1 MVSDTPDS
9 SGLVRSLSLTDA
21 VMVGVASM
29 IGGAIF
35 VLVGPGMAA
44 AGPALLVAFLFN
56 GIITVFTALTYAELG
71 SALPSTGGGYKWVR
85 EGLPRPHSYISGWM
99 AWFAHSIAGSLYA
112 VAFGS
117 FFGHLLKIS
126 GIFGDL
132 GELPLDKIFA
142 VIAILLFIFV
152 NVRGAS
158 STGKVGSIITL
169 TQLGIIAIL
178 IGGAFFAMLFTNPTW
193 PDNFSDFFPNGTIGL
208 VIAMGITFIAFEG
221 YEIIAQGG
229 SEIKNPKKNIPKA
242 ILISLGIVIAIYV
255 VFSFSFIAGL
265 NSETLGQ
272 PAWEFIGSFGELGI
286 IESAKYFLPFGAL
299 IVLGGG
305 LVSTLAAL
313 NATTFAASRVSF
325 AMGVQ
330 YNLPHTFS
338 KIHPKF
344 KTPYVAT
351 IISGIM
357 MIIMALTLDLT
368 QIAIAA
374 SVMFL
379 FLFSQV
385 NLASITIR
393 RLYAKKIK
401 YEFKTPLF
409 PLFPIIGML
418 LAIGLSI
425 YLLFTHPFSWVIALI
440 WIFIGFVVYKFYT
453 SKKEIDHYAP
463 TVFNQGPEE
472 RKENRILILHN
483 KKNTKRLLAIALAIS
498 NEHDSEI
505 SFLNIIKVPR
515 QIPLSLA
522 QGFGKKGMNSF
533 DELKKAIAH
542 SIRHRY
548 LVRLSHDTTEAL
560 LATVE
565 EQETNTLIVDF
576 EYMRNNRKLLSLS
589 TCDIIGAHFQNFDE
603 KFSDIVVSYDKGRHS
618 NLGLK
623 LGTALS
629 KIHGGHLRVVRGIVE
644 SPQEELEILNKINEM
659 MFDLELKK
667 VPFEKVYP
675 NKKDVTVSLL
685 KNFAK
690 HESDVII
697 VGAGNQSN
705 QAFSPKTMKIVDY
718 SNKTVLVVRNHL
730 FSDIHARTFLKIIEL
745 RLMENRY
752 VYRFYA
758 ELLQFVHKFTSKSN
772 SSHYDEDYFNSKS
785 SKS

>member
-1 MVSDTPDS
+1 MSSDISSS

-21 VMVGVASM
+21 IMVGVASM

-35 VLVGPGMAA
+35 VLVGPGMVA
-44 AGPALLVAFLFN
+44 AGPALMIAFLLN
-56 GIITVFTALTYAELG
+56 GLITVFTALTYAELG

-85 EGLPRPHSYISGWM
+85 EGLPRPHSYLSGWM

-126 GIFGDL
+126 SVFGDL
-132 GELPLDKIFA
+132 GEIPIDKIFA
-142 VIAILLFIFV
+142 GIAILLFVFV

-158 STGKVGSIITL
+158 STGKVGSVITL
-169 TQLGIIAIL
+169 TQLGIIALL
-178 IGGAFFAMLFTNPTW
+178 IGAAFFAMLFTNPTW
-193 PDNFSDFFPNGTIGL
+193 PDNFSDFFPNGSIGL
-208 VIAMGITFIAFEG
+208 VVAMGITFIAFEG

-242 ILISLGIVIAIYV
+242 ILISLGIVVSIYV
-255 VFSFSFIAGL
+255 VFSFAFIAGL
-265 NSETLGQ
+265 NSETIGQ

-286 IESAKYFLPFGAL
+286 IESAKFFLPFGAL

-305 LVSTLAAL
+305 LVSTLSAL
-313 NATTFAASRVSF
+313 NATTFASSRVSF
-325 AMGVQ
+325 AMGTQ
-330 YNLPHTFS
+330 YNLPHAFG

-351 IISGIM
+351 IISGIIM
-357 MIIMALTLDLT
+357 MIIALTMDLT

-379 FLFSQV
+379 FLFTQV

-401 YEFKTPLF
+401 YEFKTPFF
-409 PLFPIIGML
+409 PLFPIIGII

-425 YLLFTHPFSWVIALI
+425 YLLFTHPQSWAIAI
-440 WIFIGFVVYKFYT
+440 VWIFIGFIIYKFYT
-453 SKKEIDHYAP
+453 SKKEIEHYAP

-472 RKENRILILHN
+472 RKKNRILILHN
-483 KKNTKRLLAIALAIS
+483 KKNTKQLLAIASAIS
-498 NEHDSEI
+498 KEYDSEI
-505 SFLNIIKVPR
+505 SFLNVIKVPL

-522 QGFGKKGMNSF
+522 QGFGKNGMNSF
-533 DELKKAIAH
+533 DELKKSIPH

-589 TCDIIGAHFQNFDE
+589 TCDIVGAHFQNYDE
-603 KFSDIVVSYDKGRHS
+603 KFSNIVVSYDKGRHS

-623 LGTALS
+623 LGVALS
-629 KIHGGHLRVVRGIVE
+629 KTYESNLRIVRGIVE
-644 SPQEELEILNKINEM
+644 SPEEELEILNKINEM

-667 VPFEKVYP
+667 IPFEKVYP
-675 NKKDVTVSLL
+675 KKKDVTNSLL
-685 KNFAK
+685 KNFRK
-690 HESDVII
+690 YRSDIII

-705 QAFSPKTMKIVDY
+705 QAFSPKTMRIVDN
-718 SNKTVLVVRNHL
+718 SEKTVLVVRNHL
-730 FSDIHARTFLKIIEL
+730 FSDIHARTLWKLIESRLK
-745 RLMENRY
+745 ENRY
-752 VYRFYA
+752 FYRFYV
-758 ELLQFVHKFTSKSN
+758 ELLQFVHKLSTNGDSAR
-772 SSHYDEDYFNSKS
+772 YDEDYFNSKI